1 MPNERNGAVAVG
13 NFDGVH
19 LGHAALVTELQRLAR
34 NVSGPAVCVTFDPHP
49 IALLAPERLLPRLTT
64 IADRVELLRS
74 AGADAVVVLPT
85 THELLNLEP
94 RQFLDTVLGNR
105 LSAKAVVEGF
115 NFRFGRDRAGSNEY
129 LANWC
134 RERNVEFA
142 IVPPFQ
148 CNGVTVS
155 SSRVRD
161 ALVKGDVAAASELL
175 GRPYRLR
182 GTVGVGAKRGQTLG
196 FPTANL
202 ENPLTLVPGDGV
214 YAARAILADGDAWPA
229 AVNVGPNPTFGEQG
243 RKVEAHLIGFSGDLY
258 GQELAIDFVARLR
271 ETRRFANPDE
281 LVRQL
286 NDDCLAAT
294 RCLQNGA
301 RWAPKTPPRG

>member
-1 MPNERNGAVAVG
+1 
-13 NFDGVH
+13 
-19 LGHAALVTELQRLAR
+19 
-34 NVSGPAVCVTFDPHP
+34 
-49 IALLAPERLLPRLTT
+49 
-64 IADRVELLRS
+64 
-74 AGADAVVVLPT
+74 
-85 THELLNLEP
+85 
-94 RQFLDTVLGNR
+94 
-105 LSAKAVVEGF
+105 
-115 NFRFGRDRAGSNEY
+115 
-129 LANWC
+129 
-134 RERNVEFA
+134 
-142 IVPPFQ
+142 
-148 CNGVTVS
+148 
-155 SSRVRD
+155 
-161 ALVKGDVAAASELL
+161 
-175 GRPYRLR
+175 
-182 GTVGVGAKRGQTLG
+182 VGVGAKRGQTLG